1 MSNVITKEILSTLK
15 QLFPDAHCEL
25 NYHNIY
31 ELSVAV
37 ILSAQTT
44 DERVNNI
51 TPMLFAKY
59 PTIQD
64 LSAAERKDVE
74 EIIRSVGLFQ
84 TKAKN
89 IISFSK
95 AVIEN
100 FNSTIPHTLEELISL
115 PGVGRKTANVILS
128 VGFNLPG
135 LAVDTHVSRV
145 SKRLG
150 LVKEDDDVVVIEH
163 KLKAMYEK
171 EEWGN
176 LHHYL
181 IFFGRY
187 LCTAKK
193 PLCDKCPFTKIC
205 TKK

>member
-1 MSNVITKEILSTLK
+1 MSNVITKEILSKLSL
-15 QLFPDAHCEL
+15 LFPNAHCEL
-25 NYHNIY
+25 NHNNIY

-44 DERVNNI
+44 DERVNSI
-51 TPMLFAKY
+51 TPLLFTKY
-59 PTIQD
+59 PNLQA
-64 LSAAERKDVE
+64 LSLAEHKDVE
-74 EIIRSVGLFQ
+74 DIIHSIGLFQ

-89 IISFSK
+89 IINFAK
-95 AVIEN
+95 AVINNYNKE
-100 FNSTIPHTLEELISL
+100 IPKTLEELITL

-128 VGFNLPG
+128 VGYNLPG

-150 LVKEDDDVVVIEH
+150 LVDENDDVLAIEY
-163 KLKAMYEK
+163 KLKEMFD
-171 EEWGN
+171 EEDWGT
-176 LHHYL
+176 LHHCL

-187 LCTAKK
+187 LCSAKK
-193 PLCDKCPFTKIC
+193 PLCENCPFINIC